1 MRQTICSLLLIFF
14 VAGSVSAQK
23 STSFKEHTRAAEKA
37 LTENNFYDVG
47 FHSEAAW
54 TLKPKRFDILKNAAE
69 NYFKARDYAKAA
81 ELYQILLGDKNF
93 AGTRLNYARAL
104 QQSGQYD
111 EALPEFLQ
119 YSSTYNGAD
128 REQIL
133 DKIENYVEGCTKGIV
148 QTEQAKTG
156 SSNPKLTHLNFNSA
170 KNEVN
175 PFFFNDDIL
184 YFSVQTPRDTII
196 VRSQFSNEEWSA
208 PTEVA
213 ALRNLLP
220 NRVILNGNFVNNGND
235 FYFSAPETL
244 VKNKHTTKSI
254 FLYHVQKTASGW
266 STPEKLGERI
276 NIEGGISAQPFVFKK
291 YDQEWM
297 FFASNRPGGHGG
309 MDIWWTKRAL
319 NAALNNFDAPQNC
332 GSIINTEGDEVTP
345 FYDIKLGELYFSS
358 NGRPTLGGLDIF
370 KSKGFTNKWYAPE
383 NLGMPFNSSA
393 EDVNYVQSPDE
404 TQSYFVSNRM
414 LGAEKL
420 NTLDDDIYSVA
431 LNAETNYELKGIVQS
446 AENRA
451 TLKIARVTL
460 FEKLEK
466 EKSRKLLVSTMC
478 TDGIFNFTVF
488 PNKQYIL
495 EIEADSFIRQSQN
508 ISINFDRMTY
518 NTSITLER
526 SKIPDVV
533 STLPITDTP
542 DIHFIST
549 DSALLIA
556 QTTRQTPSKKQS
568 TAGKNINANSS
579 SRLSYRVQVLAYET
593 PDYNS
598 QRRLQRVEDMGEF
611 DTEHAIV
618 NGKTYTRVLL
628 KQQNTYTEAISVL
641 KKVKSR
647 ALSDAFIVKY
657 ENGLR
662 ADK

>member
-1 MRQTICSLLLIFF
+1 MRQTICSVLLIFF
-14 VAGSVSAQK
+14 VAGFANAQK
-23 STSFKEHTRAAEKA
+23 SASFKEHLRTAEKA
-37 LTENNFYDVG
+37 RTENNFYDVG

-54 TLKPKRFDILKNAAE
+54 TFKPKRFDILKNAAE
-69 NYFKARDYAKAA
+69 AYFSARDYAKAA
-81 ELYQILLGDKNF
+81 ELYQILLGDNKF
-93 AGTRLNYARAL
+93 SDSRLNYARAL
-104 QQSGQYD
+104 QQLGQYD

-119 YSSTYNGAD
+119 YSSTYNGLD

-148 QTEQAKTG
+148 LTEQAKTN
-156 SSNPKLTHLNFNSA
+156 SSNPKLTHLNFNSS
-170 KNEVN
+170 KNEIN

-184 YFSVQTPRDTII
+184 YFSVQTPHDTMIL
-196 VRSQFSNEEWSA
+196 RSEFSNEDWTS
-208 PTEVA
+208 PTEVP

-220 NRVILNGNFVNNGND
+220 NRAILNGNFVNNGND
-235 FYFSAPETL
+235 FYFSSSETI
-244 VKNKHTTKSI
+244 VKNKHTTKGI
-254 FLYHVQKTASGW
+254 YLYHVQKTASGW
-266 STPEKLGERI
+266 SVAEKLGERI
-276 NIEGGISAQPFVFKK
+276 NIEGGISTQPFVFKK

-297 FFASNRPGGHGG
+297 FFASNRPGGRGG

-319 NAALNNFDAPQNC
+319 NASPNDFDAPQNC

-370 KSKGFTNKWYAPE
+370 KSKGFSNKWYAPE

-393 EDVNYVQSPDE
+393 DDVNYVQSQDE

-431 LNAETNYELKGIVQS
+431 LSAETNYELKGIVQS

-488 PNKQYIL
+488 PNKQYVL
-495 EIEADSFIRQSQN
+495 EIEADSFIRQAQN
-508 ISINFDRMTY
+508 IAINYDKMTY
-518 NTSITLER
+518 NIRVALER

-533 STLPITDTP
+533 VALPITDTP
-542 DIHFIST
+542 NIHFIST
-549 DSALLIA
+549 DSNLLVA
-556 QTTRQTPSKKQS
+556 QTSKSVPSKKQS
-568 TAGKNINANSS
+568 VADKNINSK
-579 SRLSYRVQVLAYET
+579 LSYRVQVLAYET

-611 DTEHAIV
+611 DTERATV

-628 KQQNTYTEAISVL
+628 KQQNTYTEAVSVL

-647 ALSDAFIVKY
+647 ALIDAFIVRY

-662 ADK
+662 ADR

>member
-1 MRQTICSLLLIFF
+1 MRTLICNLLLVFLG
-14 VAGSVSAQK
+14 VCAVDAQK
-23 STSFKEHTRAAEKA
+23 SLSFKEHTHAAEKA

-54 TLKPKRFDILKNAAE
+54 TLKPKRFEILKNAADA
-69 NYFKARDYAKAA
+69 YLMARDYMKAA
-81 ELYQILLGDKNF
+81 ELYQILLGDNKF
-93 AGTRLNYARAL
+93 ADARLNYARAL

-133 DKIENYVEGCTKGIV
+133 DKIESYVEGSTKGIV
-148 QTEQAKTG
+148 QTEQAKT
-156 SSNPKLTHLNFNSA
+156 STNNPKLMHLNFNSA

-175 PFFFNDDIL
+175 PFFFNDDIM
-184 YFSVQTPRDTII
+184 YFSVQTPRDTMI
-196 VRSQFSNEEWSA
+196 VRSQYSNEDWSA
-208 PTEVA
+208 PTEVP
-213 ALRNLLP
+213 ALRNLVP
-220 NRVILNGNFVNNGND
+220 NRAILNGNFVNNGND
-235 FYFSAPETL
+235 FYFSAPENI
-244 VKNKHTTKSI
+244 VKNKRTTKSI
-254 FLYHVQKTASGW
+254 YLYHVQKTASGW
-266 STPEKLGERI
+266 SVPEKLGERI
-276 NIEGGISAQPFVFKK
+276 NIEGGISTQPFVFKK

-297 FFASNRPGGHGG
+297 FFASNRPGGRGG
-309 MDIWWTKRAL
+309 MDIWWTKRPI
-319 NAALNNFDAPQNC
+319 NSPVSEFEAPQNC
-332 GSIINTEGDEVTP
+332 GSIINTDGDEVTP

-393 EDVNYVQSPDE
+393 DDMNYVQSQDE

-431 LNAETNYELKGIVQS
+431 LNAETKYELKGIVQS

-451 TLKIARVTL
+451 TLRIARVTL

-466 EKSRKLLVSTMC
+466 EKTRKLLVSTMC

-508 ISINFDRMTY
+508 IAINYDRMTY
-518 NTSITLER
+518 NISVPLER

-533 STLPITDTP
+533 ANLPITNTP
-542 DIHFIST
+542 DIHFVSN
-549 DSALLIA
+549 DSALLVA
-556 QTTRQTPSKKQS
+556 QTSKPTQEKKQS
-568 TAGKNINANSS
+568 SAGKNINSK
-579 SRLSYRVQVLAYET
+579 LSYRVQVLAYET

-611 DTEHAIV
+611 DTERATV

-647 ALSDAFIVKY
+647 ALSDAFIVRY